1 MRKLLDLFRLMRRD
15 AQESDFGRRFGW
27 FIERDGECLGELEYL
42 RWDESSQ
49 FWHEYQVSW
58 RRTEGD
64 PSRIENWAES
74 GITLRNRE
82 FSDVVV
88 REFLTASGSREG
100 VVSIRNAFVPD
111 DYFRK
116 SIKKANKL
124 WDATGGNA
132 PS

>member
-1 MRKLLDLFRLMRRD
+1 MHKLLDLFRLKRRD
-15 AQESDFGRRFGW
+15 AQESDSGRRFGW

-42 RWDESSQ
+42 RWDENSQ

-58 RRTEGD
+58 RITHGD
-64 PSRIENWAES
+64 STRIENWAES

-88 REFLTASGSREG
+88 REFLTASGNREG
-100 VVSIRNAFVPD
+100 VVSIRNAFVTD

-116 SIKKANKL
+116 SIMNAKKA
-124 WDATGGNA
+124 
-132 PS
+132 